1 MEQSFNDAD
10 GQSFSDLEVFPGAS
24 MVPLAEPVPEG
35 SIHRL
40 RMKKGTVIPV
50 HEHPASEYVYVLEGT
65 LRTGGRS
72 CEKGCF
78 WTTPGGVRQG
88 PHEAL
93 TDVELL
99 TIRLGPM
106 GAFDSKVCN

>member
-1 MEQSFNDAD
+1 VKMKQKFIDSDD
-10 GQSFSDLEVFPGAS
+10 QTFSDLEILPGTS
-24 MVPLAEPVPEG
+24 IVPLAEPVPEG

-40 RMKKGTVIPV
+40 RMKKGTVIPP
-50 HEHPASEYVYVLEGT
+50 HEHPVDEYVYVLEGA

-72 CEKGCF
+72 CGKGSF
-78 WTTPGGVRQG
+78 WTTPGGFRQG

-106 GAFDSKVCN
+106 GPFEP